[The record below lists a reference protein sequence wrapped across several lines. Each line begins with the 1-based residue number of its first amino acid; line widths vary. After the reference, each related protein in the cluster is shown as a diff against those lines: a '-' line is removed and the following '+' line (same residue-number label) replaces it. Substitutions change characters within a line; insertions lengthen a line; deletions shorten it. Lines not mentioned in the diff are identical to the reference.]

1 LNANGFAVFVQAV
14 EFLCRRDKNEGSC
27 AKPLAGWLVGWFWLV
42 GWLAGCGFAQ
52 IDVQNKGLCAAGT
65 FAQKPMPKRW
75 FAV

>member
-1 LNANGFAVFVQAV
+1 MIFSG
-14 EFLCRRDKNEGSC
+14 G
-27 AKPLAGWLVGWFWLV
+27 VG
-42 GWLAGCGFAQ
+42 GFAQ